1 MTQVKQ
7 VHVPLPVEWG
17 QQTKTTK
24 HNGVHSCP
32 QGKRTCA
39 LQHLSKIISPGRF
52 TTIYNKNMKK
62 DYNMYRFRILKIIKK
77 QLKFTLPILNNE
89 PSKVSLITF
98 PLHLQNPSTFLLQ
111 LSVTETIREH
121 EKTIS
126 TVLFHLRGKE

>member
-1 MTQVKQ
+1 
-7 VHVPLPVEWG
+7 
-17 QQTKTTK
+17 
-24 HNGVHSCP
+24 
-32 QGKRTCA
+32 
-39 LQHLSKIISPGRF
+39 
-52 TTIYNKNMKK
+52 MKK